1 MPPAPASMP
10 RRLVEAGRQ
19 FGHQVGRGLLNLLY
33 PPRCL
38 SCRARLP
45 ETDAPLCARCVSGL
59 ERAHPEA
66 ARRRLRALPAEGD
79 ETVGEVFA
87 LWRFDPDGALRA
99 LQHALKYQNRPRYG
113 RAAGCWMGDAL
124 RGTLAPPA
132 EAVVPVPLHRTRRLE
147 RGYNQSA
154 QLARGV
160 AERLGVPCRPGW
172 LARPRPTRSQ
182 THLSRRAR
190 WENVAGAFAAPQSLG
205 GRPLLLVDDV
215 LTTGATGVAAARA
228 LRRTGAGPVH
238 LATLALAE

>member
-1 MPPAPASMP
+1 M
-10 RRLVEAGRQ
+10 EAGR
-19 FGHQVGRGLLNLLY
+19 QVGRGLLDLLY

-38 SCRARLP
+38 ACRARLS
-45 ETDAPLCARCVSGL
+45 ETDAPLCARCVGGL
-59 ERAHPEA
+59 ERARWEV
-66 ARRRLRALPAEGD
+66 ARRRLHALPGSS
-79 ETVGEVFA
+79 GEAVAGVFA

-113 RAAGCWMGDAL
+113 RVAGRWMGRGLA
-124 RGTLAPPA
+124 GTLSPRP
-132 EAVVPVPLHRTRRLE
+132 EAVVPVPLHRTRRLG

-160 AERLGVPCRPGW
+160 AASLDVPCRPGW

-182 THLSRRAR
+182 THLSRQAR
-190 WENVAGAFAAPQSLG
+190 WDNVGGAFAASRSLG

-215 LTTGATGVAAARA
+215 LTTGATGAAAARA
-228 LRRTGAGPVH
+228 LRQAGAGPVH